1 MNSPSPS
8 RPAPSDGSPPAPPGG
23 SAAHAARSDR
33 GAGQALAGF
42 LCALVSVV
50 ASLVA
55 EVLASD
61 TSMSGLVP
69 REWRLGPAL
78 QRLHYAVVPGATSGE
93 GMLLFTAAFLVALVG
108 FSLSFSGRRSPSRR
122 RLAVSGLL
130 LSALVVV
137 CFCLILV
144 LFYIG
149 WSQAYQHGGL
159 FGDDLWREW
168 ATLQQKL
175 AG

>member
-8 RPAPSDGSPPAPPGG
+8 GSAPSDGLPPAPPGG
-23 SAAHAARSDR
+23 PSAHAAQSDR
-33 GAGQALAGF
+33 GAGPALAGF

-55 EVLASD
+55 LVLASD
-61 TSMSGLVP
+61 TSVSGYAPLV
-69 REWRLGPAL
+69 RRLGSAL

-108 FSLSFSGRRSPSRR
+108 FSLSLGGRRSPSRR
-122 RLAVSGLL
+122 PLAVSGLL

-144 LFYIG
+144 VLSIG
-149 WSQAYQHGGL
+149 WSQAFRHGGL

-168 ATLQQKL
+168 ATLQQKR